1 MKLNSATYKRIA
13 RGALRGHWLSAVAAG
28 FFAVWLGAFTF
39 SVLSW
44 FEYIVVLYVAAY
56 FLESIPNFS
65 SILLIVILV
74 MSVFYFFI
82 GGVIRL
88 GYIDYNL
95 ALLDRRRATLSNLG
109 HHLGSW
115 WDVISTRIFRFCLM
129 SLLYHLFIIP
139 GIMARYS
146 YAMVPYI
153 IEEKPDFNLDD
164 VFRASRLIMK
174 GHRFEL
180 FRLRLSFLGWNI
192 LGILTLGL
200 GLLFVIPYKNAAEA
214 AFYNEISGRADAYYG
229 RNRGKHEVRDTKEKS
244 YAQ

>member
-1 MKLNSATYKRIA
+1 MKLSAADYKKIA
-13 RGALRGHWLSAVAAG
+13 RNALKGHWFSAIGAG
-28 FFAVWLGAFTF
+28 FFAVWMGAFTF
-39 SVLSW
+39 SILSW
-44 FEYIVVLYVAAY
+44 FEYVVVLYLAAF
-56 FLESIPNFS
+56 FLESIPNFAT
-65 SILLIVILV
+65 ILLIVILV
-74 MSVFYFFI
+74 ISVFYFFF

-95 ALLDRRRATLSNLG
+95 ALLDRRKATLSNLG

-115 WDVISTRIFRFCLM
+115 WDVIATRIFRFCLM
-129 SLLYHLFIIP
+129 SLLYFLFIIP
-139 GIMARYS
+139 GIIAHYS

-164 VFRASRLIMK
+164 VFRASRHIMK

-180 FRLRLSFLGWNI
+180 FWLRLSFFGWYLLGF
-192 LGILTLGL
+192 LTLGL

-229 RNRGKHEVRDTKEKS
+229 RRKNKHDRIQEENH
-244 YAQ
+244 AA